1 MTTQSGVS
9 NAKKAATLYEEA
21 MAAYQRWDLD
31 QALHKLESALRLT
44 PDNADYHM
52 AMAQVLARMGDF
64 DRALKSLA
72 NFLRLEPDSPIAP
85 RIEQLFAR
93 GMDPVEEALTR
104 VMSEAHLPIELIG
117 AAIQLWLEFRIIIGT
132 EQLVIRKPEVWAAAL
147 DYTVRKVNLRDAPL
161 TQIAALYGVSPESVR
176 ANHQR
181 LVKELDIM
189 PCDYRYFTGDQ
200 NPLDKLVEAADL
212 LEQLEA
218 RFREE

>member
-21 MAAYQRWDLD
+21 MAAYQHWDLD
-31 QALHKLESALRLT
+31 QALKKLESALRLT
-44 PDNADYHM
+44 PENADYHM

-72 NFLRLEPDSPIAP
+72 NFLRLEPNSPIAP

-147 DYTVRKVNLRDAPL
+147 DYTVRKVNLRDIPL
-161 TQIAALYGVSPESVR
+161 SQIAELYGVSAESVR

>member
-1 MTTQSGVS
+1 MATQSGVS
-9 NAKKAATLYEEA
+9 NANKAAALYEEA

-31 QALHKLESALRLT
+31 LALQKLEAALRLT
-44 PDNADYHM
+44 PDNAGYHM

-72 NFLRLEPDSPIAP
+72 NFLRLEPNSPIAP

-93 GMDPVEEALTR
+93 GMDPVEEVLTR
-104 VMSEAHLPIELIG
+104 VMSEARLPIELIG

-132 EQLVIRKPEVWAAAL
+132 EPLVIRKPEVWAAAL
-147 DYTVRKVNLRDAPL
+147 DYTVRKVNLRDIPL
-161 TQIAALYGVSPESVR
+161 TQIAALYGVSAESVR

>member
-1 MTTQSGVS
+1 MATQSGVS
-9 NAKKAATLYEEA
+9 NANKAATLYEEA

-31 QALHKLESALRLT
+31 LALQKLEAALRLT
-44 PDNADYHM
+44 PDNAGYHM

-72 NFLRLEPDSPIAP
+72 NFLRLEPNSPIAP

-93 GMDPVEEALTR
+93 GMDPVEEVLTR
-104 VMSEAHLPIELIG
+104 VMSEARLPIELIG

-132 EQLVIRKPEVWAAAL
+132 ESLVIRKPEVWAAAL
-147 DYTVRKVNLRDAPL
+147 DYTVRKVNLRDIHLA
-161 TQIAALYGVSPESVR
+161 QIAALYGVSAESVR

>member
-1 MTTQSGVS
+1 MTSQSAVN
-9 NAKKAATLYEEA
+9 NAKKAAALYEEA
-21 MAAYQRWDLD
+21 MAAYQHWELDL
-31 QALHKLESALRLT
+31 ALQKLESALRLM
-44 PDNADYHM
+44 PDNASYHV

-72 NFLRLEPDSPIAP
+72 NFLRLEPESPVAP

-93 GMDPVEEALTR
+93 GMDPVEEVLTR
-104 VMSEAHLPIELIG
+104 TMTEAHLPIELIG
-117 AAIQLWLEFRIIIGT
+117 AAIQLWLEFRIVIGA
-132 EQLVIRKPEVWAAAL
+132 EPLVIRKPEVWAAAL
-147 DYTVRKVNLRDAPL
+147 DYTVRKVNLHDVPL

-176 ANHQR
+176 TNHQR

-212 LEQLEA
+212 LEHLEA
-218 RFREE
+218 RFRQE